1 MISITKLKILKI
13 LNRNPSYGLEIG
25 KKLNI
30 TVSSIYKHLNY
41 LMDENYIEVKEIR
54 SKKERYKKIYGLTEK
69 GKKLLEVL
77 VP

>member
-1 MISITKLKILKI
+1 MISKTKLNILKI
-13 LNRNPSYGLEIG
+13 LNNNPSYGLEIG

-41 LMDENYIEVKEIR
+41 LLDENYIEVKEIK

-69 GKKLLEVL
+69 GKKLLEFL
-77 VP
+77 L